1 MSNQCLFCMKWATT
15 SCCTSCRQISRS
27 SMFEALLTLLNKATI
42 YDNYYDQIKT
52 ICQHIETV
60 CLFLKKLT
68 KIILNCRI

>member
-1 MSNQCLFCMKWATT
+1 
-15 SCCTSCRQISRS
+15 
-27 SMFEALLTLLNKATI
+27 MFEALLTLLNNATI

-60 CLFLKKLT
+60 RLFLKKNLT